1 MLLIMF
7 TPGENT
13 VDSVE
18 NMDTKNVF
26 VLAAIPLLA
35 SGRSLQL
42 FFFFLFYLQF
52 LGKPSI
58 NTGELKLN

>member
-42 FFFFLFYLQF
+42 FVFFFSF
-52 LGKPSI
+52 LSAVSW
-58 NTGELKLN
+58 